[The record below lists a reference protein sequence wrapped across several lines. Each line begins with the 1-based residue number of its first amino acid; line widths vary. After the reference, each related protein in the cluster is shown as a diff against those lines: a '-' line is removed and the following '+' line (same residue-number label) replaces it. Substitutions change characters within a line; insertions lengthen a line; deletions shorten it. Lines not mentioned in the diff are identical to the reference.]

1 MGKLLNAIVKY
12 PAGKILET
20 KYGEKVNAVFM
31 AGEEEIKI
39 WADANTQ
46 KAEMLKSLVKGEHKL
61 ILDDGG
67 KYKLL
72 EDEQK
77 TQPNGNTN
85 SNDNGKTNGK
95 TNSNY
100 EPLSDDKKRAIG
112 QFITEQA
119 DLLAFCHETA
129 YKAYNKRFPHDPMDE
144 SESFALDS
152 ETIQKAGMSL
162 FITTQK
168 RFGI

>member
-72 EDEQK
+72 EDSQN
-77 TQPNGNTN
+77 TQPNGNGNTN
-85 SNDNGKTNGK
+85 GNGK

-100 EPLSDDKKRAIG
+100 EPLSDDKKRAIATYIKDMTG
-112 QFITEQA
+112 LYGFCLEQA
-119 DLLAFCHETA
+119 KGL
-129 YKAYNKRFPHDPMDE
+129 NKDGLNLPPEAIKDV
-144 SESFALDS
+144 A
-152 ETIQKAGMSL
+152 TTL
-162 FITTQK
+162 FITSQ
-168 RFGI
+168 RHFNL

>member
-1 MGKLLNAIVKY
+1 MGKLLNAVVKY
-12 PAGKILET
+12 PAGKVLET

-72 EDEQK
+72 EDGE
-77 TQPNGNTN
+77 TSQPNGNGN
-85 SNDNGKTNGK
+85 SNGNGK

-100 EPLSDDKKRAIG
+100 EPLSDDKKRAIATYIKDMTG
-112 QFITEQA
+112 LYGFCLEQA
-119 DLLAFCHETA
+119 
-129 YKAYNKRFPHDPMDE
+129 K
-144 SESFALDS
+144 ALDL
-152 ETIQKAGMSL
+152 EKDLELPPEAIKDVATTL
-162 FITTQK
+162 FITSQ
-168 RFGI
+168 RHFNL